1 MALNSFTLSS
11 SKKPP
16 GFKYYY
22 PVIIPAAGL
31 MCVYIFRKQIMS
43 GIRAFF
49 NKTKKINQ
57 VFYVESK
64 QECDEIIKKHFRHHQ
79 VLGLD
84 CEWVTIGSHRG
95 PVSLLQLASPDGVCA
110 LFRLPKIYQ
119 YDYFHDLKSI
129 PQSLEDLLF
138 NENILKVGVA
148 IENDSKYLSED
159 YNVLLSS
166 WLDLRHLAKD
176 NDVTPKGLAYLA
188 QETVG
193 IKLEKKFNVR
203 VSNWDADVL
212 TEEQIHYAAMDA
224 YVAVKIFSH
233 FVAIQQSLW
242 NLLQSSR
249 SSLFS
254 SYIENHCSYYREVPY
269 KDKHSHSHNSR
280 NPQHTVDSSLGQSQK
295 RPFSTFERPWRGFKP
310 GKIYDNCYLLDSL
323 GQTLCACERKKA
335 QWYLDKGLG
344 TLVKQDPFTVRLTF
358 QPEGFDM
365 EDCKYYAEE
374 KKNQCVVCGSEER
387 YSLVKKYIVPH
398 EYRKHMPECMKD
410 RRSHDVLLMCY
421 RCHKRSNIKDQA
433 MRRVLADLCSAPLDS
448 KTNTSVITIDNIRK
462 VKSAARALR
471 RNFQSGLLPPQRVDD
486 LSSIVSEY
494 FSLDSQYDGVEF
506 EELVQ
511 LGSNLCE
518 TVDNADFVPHG
529 FAVVEYFQN
538 DLEAFET
545 KWRQH
550 FLQTMQPQHLPKHW
564 SLHHNFNRRENK
576 ANRVKK
582 IRGSDEDIDSG
593 PSIGESKNRGSDE
606 DLDNGISMGESN
618 GVVINR

>member
-1 MALNSFTLSS
+1 MPNMAFNILRFSS
-11 SKKPP
+11 PKKPP
-16 GFKYYY
+16 AGLKYYY
-22 PVIIPAAGL
+22 PIIIPAASL
-31 MCVYIFRKQIMS
+31 VCAYMFRKQIMA
-43 GIRAFF
+43 GLRIFF
-49 NKTKKINQ
+49 NKTKRMKQ
-57 VFYVESK
+57 VFYIESK

-95 PVSLLQLASPDGVCA
+95 SVSLLQLASPDGVCA

-119 YDYFHDLKSI
+119 YDYFSDLKSI

-166 WLDLRHLAKD
+166 WLDLRHLARD
-176 NDVTPKGLAYLA
+176 NNVTPKGLAYLA

-224 YVAVKIFSH
+224 YVAVRIFSH
-233 FVAIQQSLW
+233 FVALKQSLW
-242 NLLQSSR
+242 SLLQSSR

-254 SYIENHCSYYREVPY
+254 SYIQRHCSYYREIPY
-269 KDKHSHSHNSR
+269 KDKHSHSNSVSLVR
-280 NPQHTVDSSLGQSQK
+280 NQQTVDPSSSHSQK

-335 QWYLDKGLG
+335 QWYLDKGLA
-344 TLVKQDPFTVRLTF
+344 TLEKEDPFTVRLTF
-358 QPEGFDM
+358 QPEGFDR

-398 EYRKHMPECMKD
+398 EYRKHMPDYMKD

-433 MRRVLADLCSAPLDS
+433 MRIILANLCNAPLDS
-448 KTNTSVITIDNIRK
+448 KTNTSVITVDNIRK
-462 VKSAARALR
+462 VKSAARALCR
-471 RNFQSGLLPPQRVDD
+471 HFQSGQLPPQRVED
-486 LSSIVSEY
+486 LSGIVKEY
-494 FSLDSQYDGVEF
+494 FSLDTEYDGVEF
-506 EELVQ
+506 DELVR
-511 LGSNLCE
+511 LGANLCE

-529 FAVVEYFQN
+529 LAVVEYFQN
-538 DLEAFET
+538 DLEEFET

-550 FLQTMQPQHLPKHW
+550 FLQTMQPRCLPKYW
-564 SLHHNFNRRENK
+564 SLHHNFNRKE
-576 ANRVKK
+576 KK
-582 IRGSDEDIDSG
+582 K
-593 PSIGESKNRGSDE
+593 SIIK
-606 DLDNGISMGESN
+606 
-618 GVVINR
+618 